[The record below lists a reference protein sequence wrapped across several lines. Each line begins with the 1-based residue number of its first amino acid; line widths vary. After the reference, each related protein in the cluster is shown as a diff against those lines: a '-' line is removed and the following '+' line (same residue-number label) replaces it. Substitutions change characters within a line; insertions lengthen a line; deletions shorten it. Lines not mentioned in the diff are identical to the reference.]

1 MSDCATSAP
10 MLAFPSCC
18 CVEQLEIA
26 EHFLFGLLPGLTKF
40 IREITEF
47 ERAAGIT
54 DTHALITKGESYITR
69 TYGLG
74 ILLN

>member
-1 MSDCATSAP
+1 MSNNATSAP
-10 MLAFPSCC
+10 MLAFPPCRSLC
-18 CVEQLEIA
+18 QLAIA
-26 EHFLFGLLPGLTKF
+26 EHFLFGLLPGMTTF
-40 IREITEF
+40 VREITEF

-54 DTHALITKGESYITR
+54 DTHALITTGESGITR